1 MILGTAGHIDHG
13 KTTLVRALTGVD
25 TDRLPEEKR
34 RGITIE
40 LGFAPLR
47 LDGLETIGIVDVPG
61 HEAFVRTMLAG
72 ATGVDLALI
81 VVAADEGVMP
91 QTREHLAILKLLGVD
106 RAIVALTKC
115 DLVEDDWR
123 ELVTE
128 DVRQL
133 LADTPF
139 ADAPIVETSVTANTG
154 LDVLRDAIAAAAR
167 DVPARAA
174 DDLFRMP
181 VDRAFTI
188 KGTGTVVTGTVW
200 SGRLT
205 RDATVRVLPADR
217 VVRVRGI
224 QTHGSQVAVAEPGHR
239 TAVALA
245 GIEVGEVG
253 RGSFLVADAAWQ
265 PSTVLRADVV
275 LLDDAPRTLRPRT
288 AVRFHIGTADVG
300 ARVVAADGSLA
311 PGERRFAR
319 IMLDEPVVLRAGD
332 RFVLRSASPA
342 ATIGG
347 GVVIDPFASRRA
359 RPWAASSHSPPDERL
374 ALALHDAGADG
385 VEVASL
391 PVRLGVSPSDMQSLL
406 ARADVLQLGGRLY
419 AADIVS
425 TLHDRLVRLVEVG
438 HRARPLEPGLSLQEV
453 RSRLGVAPELVDH
466 VLARSTGDGSIEVAG
481 GIVRTTG
488 WTPRL
493 TDAQR
498 ATLAQIADT
507 LRSAGSEPPS
517 VDELEARF
525 GRDVPDLVR
534 LLEREER
541 IVAVEP
547 DRFYD
552 AACLTSLVETLR
564 RGMTE
569 PREYSPAELRDL
581 LGVSRKFL
589 IPFLEYCDRRG
600 HTSRGA
606 GGRSWRG
613 A

>member
-13 KTTLVRALTGVD
+13 KTALVRALTGVD

-72 ATGVDLALI
+72 ATGIDLALI
-81 VVAADEGVMP
+81 VIAADEGVMP
-91 QTREHLAILKLLGVD
+91 QTREHLAILRLLGVE
-106 RAIVALTKC
+106 RGIVALTKC
-115 DLVEDDWR
+115 DLADEEWR
-123 ELVTE
+123 ELVIE
-128 DVRQL
+128 DVRAL

-139 ADAPIVETSVTANTG
+139 AAAPIIQTSVTTSAG
-154 LDVLRDAIAAAAR
+154 LDALRDAIASAAR
-167 DVPARAA
+167 QVPARAA

-188 KGTGTVVTGTVW
+188 RGTGTVVTGTVW

-205 RDATVRVLPADR
+205 RDASVRVLPEDR

-224 QTHGSQVAVAEPGHR
+224 QTHGEQVPVAEPGHR

-245 GIEVGEVG
+245 GIDVADVH
-253 RGSFLVADAAWQ
+253 RGSFLVADAAWH

-275 LLDDAPRTLRPRT
+275 LLDDAPRPLRART

-300 ARVVAADGSLA
+300 ARVVVPEGSLA

-347 GVVIDPFASRRA
+347 GVVIDPFAARRA
-359 RPWAASSHSPPDERL
+359 RPWSATSHSPPEERL
-374 ALALHDAGADG
+374 ALALRESATEG
-385 VEVASL
+385 VEIASL
-391 PVRLGVSPSDMQSLL
+391 PVRLGVPPSESAALL
-406 ARADVLQLGGRLY
+406 ARPDVVALGGRLY
-419 AADIVS
+419 AGDVLTS
-425 TLHDRLVRLVEVG
+425 LRERLVRLLEEG
-438 HRARPLEPGLSLQEV
+438 HRARPLEPGLSLQEL
-453 RSRLGVAPELVDH
+453 RSRLGAAPDLIDQVIAAATSEGIVA
-466 VLARSTGDGSIEVAG
+466 SAG
-481 GIVRTTG
+481 GILRLAG

-498 ATLAQIADT
+498 SRLAQIAEA
-507 LRSAGSEPPS
+507 LHAAGSEPPS
-517 VDELEARF
+517 LGELEARF

-534 LLEREER
+534 LLEREGR
-541 IVAVEP
+541 VAAVEP
-547 DRFYD
+547 ERFYD
-552 AACLTSLVETLR
+552 PACLTSLVDKLR
-564 RGMTE
+564 QGMTE
-569 PREYSPAELRDL
+569 RREYSPAELRDL

-589 IPFLEYCDRRG
+589 IPFLEYCDRHG
-600 HTSRGA
+600 YTARGA
-606 GGRSWRG
+606 GGRLWRG